1 MNINNRQQRCIE
13 LFSRLKSQF
22 LRVAV
27 LDNAESGVQSTKKS
41 DNYFRQN
48 AARDAALFITL
59 LARLTSH
66 MDLDD
71 FNTHWYFYADYVYQD
86 EDSEAQECVQSE
98 AQNRFQD

>member
-41 DNYFRQN
+41 DSYCRQLAN
-48 AARDAALFITL
+48 RDAALLVSL
-59 LARLTSH
+59 LTRLTAH
-66 MDLDD
+66 MNLDE
-71 FNTHWYFYADYVYQD
+71 FNTQWFYYSDYIYQD
-86 EDSEAQECVQSE
+86 ENIDAQKNI
-98 AQNRFQD
+98 QNDHG